1 MFVARRQDGSIY
13 GTWTVR
19 QWSDQE
25 ELPDDH
31 ADVVAF
37 RERPMPPAAPSP
49 VELRLATLETEVAAL
64 KAVRAPSR

>member
-19 QWSDQE
+19 QNSDQE

-37 RERPMPPAAPSP
+37 RERPMPTPSP
-49 VELRLATLETEVAAL
+49 SPMEQRLAALETEVAAL
-64 KAVRAPSR
+64 KAARAPSR